1 MVDVAAQPKRQ
12 PRESFAECK
21 TWARCLHSE
30 RQLATRST
38 CTASRGRHRSTAAR
52 QPRESSAESKTS
64 NASVRRCVKC
74 TAAVHVGDTRS
85 ASWQHREC
93 AQLSVGQLRKIAGS
107 TANVHGNFASWRRKP
122 TTARCELRGSL
133 ARCFAFPSAS
143 WQHGARVQL
152 RVVDIG
158 ALPQGNLASRPRKAK
173 LGRDVC
179 IPSASWQHGARVQ
192 LRAVDIGALP
202 QGNLAS
208 RPRKAKHG
216 AHQFVDAWAA

>member
-1 MVDVAAQPKRQ
+1 MFAFRAPAGNTEHVYSCARSTSEHCRKATSRVVRGKQIVERISSPMREVHGSGSCRRYAKRELAAQRM
-12 PRESFAECK
+12 
-21 TWARCLHSE
+21 
-30 RQLATRST
+30 
-38 CTASRGRHRSTAAR
+38 
-52 QPRESSAESKTS
+52 
-64 NASVRRCVKC
+64 
-74 TAAVHVGDTRS
+74 RS
-85 ASWQHREC
+85 A
-93 AQLSVGQLRKIAGS
+93 AGS
-107 TANVHGNFASWRRKP
+107 TANVHGNFASRRRKP
-122 TTARCELRGSL
+122 TAARCELCGSL